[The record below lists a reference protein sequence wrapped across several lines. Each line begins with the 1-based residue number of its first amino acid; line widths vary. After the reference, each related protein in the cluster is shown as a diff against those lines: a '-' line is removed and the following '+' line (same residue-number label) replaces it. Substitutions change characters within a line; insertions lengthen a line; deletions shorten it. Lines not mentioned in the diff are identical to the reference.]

1 MLKSRHILR
10 SLGIAKCDVLTKYAQ
25 NEMLIRGVGPAN
37 GDGAEKSRIVFM
49 LTERDNRE
57 KAAEATGSS
66 QRRPSYHTERCFL
79 SCKVFFGRKKILKI
93 CAAISRLE

>member
-25 NEMLIRGVGPAN
+25 KEMLIRGVDLAN